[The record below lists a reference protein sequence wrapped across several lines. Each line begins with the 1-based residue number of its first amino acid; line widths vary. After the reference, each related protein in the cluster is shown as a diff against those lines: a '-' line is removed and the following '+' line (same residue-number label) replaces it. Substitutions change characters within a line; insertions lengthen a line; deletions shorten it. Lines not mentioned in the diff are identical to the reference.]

1 MLARIENH
9 SSAWMPGGIIDHKNR
24 IPGLPSFEYMTKSC
38 FGVSASNW
46 LVMLSQTSTVS
57 EVSSPDLKSMNFI
70 TYFAESN
77 ETMNIKTL

>member
-1 MLARIENH
+1 MFARAEKRI
-9 SSAWMPGGIIDHKNR
+9 SAWMPGGIIGHKNL
-24 IPGLPSFEYMTKSC
+24 IPGLPSFEQMTKSC

-46 LVMLSQTSTVS
+46 LMMLRKTSIVS
-57 EVSSPDLKSMNFI
+57 EISSPDLKSMNFI